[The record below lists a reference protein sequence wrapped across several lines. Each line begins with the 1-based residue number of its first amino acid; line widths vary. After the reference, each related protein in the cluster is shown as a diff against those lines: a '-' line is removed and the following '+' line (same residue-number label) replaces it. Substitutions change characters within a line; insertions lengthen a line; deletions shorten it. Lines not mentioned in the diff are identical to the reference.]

1 MDYKH
6 FSGDVQHFWA
16 ATKVGDYP
24 AESVSE
30 IAFVG
35 RSNVGKSSLINAL
48 FNRKKLVRTSN
59 TPGATRALQFFNVAE
74 QMHVIDLP
82 GYGFAK
88 LSKTEQARIS
98 ALMQDF
104 LLTRRTLKFVC
115 VLVDIRH
122 GFKDSDKEMI
132 QFLIEAGVMPV
143 VVLTKYDKSKA
154 KERDKT
160 VPKVEE
166 ALEKMVG
173 AYPEYFVTS
182 SVKGKGMDDL
192 RNFIVAQVNQ

>member
-1 MDYKH
+1 MELKH
-6 FSGDVQHFWA
+6 FSADVTHFWA
-16 ATKVGDYP
+16 ATKTGDYP
-24 AESVSE
+24 PESLEE

-59 TPGATRALQFFNVAE
+59 TPGATRALQFFNVAD

-88 LSKTEQARIS
+88 LSKMEQARIS
-98 ALMQDF
+98 HLMQDF
-104 LLTRRTLKFVC
+104 LLSRRTLKFVC

-122 GFKDSDKEMI
+122 GFKESDKEMI

-143 VVLTKYDKSKA
+143 VVLTKHDKSKA
-154 KERDKT
+154 KERDK
-160 VPKVEE
+160 VIPKIEE
-166 ALEKMVG
+166 SLEKMVG

-182 SVKGKGMDDL
+182 SSKGNGMDEL
-192 RNFIVAQVNQ
+192 RKFIVSQIS